1 MRNRLDAS
9 SAAQRLDGQPSDG
22 GPAIPRVANPS
33 EAPCHTQAPDGHA
46 SPVCQRAAGAIK
58 SERGRAGP
66 PNKEWK
72 PSRSPPPREGAKPS
86 ITAVLL
92 APGRVSGGRDRPT
105 PHY

>member
-58 SERGRAGP
+58 CERGRGGA
-66 PNKEWK
+66 PNKEGK
-72 PSRSPPPREGAKPS
+72 TSRIRPLREGGKHTD
-86 ITAVLL
+86 TAL
-92 APGRVSGGRDRPT
+92 ALAAGPVVAA
-105 PHY
+105 

>member
-58 SERGRAGP
+58 CERGRSGP
-66 PNKEWK
+66 PTKEGK
-72 PSRSPPPREGAKPS
+72 TSRSRPLREGANPM
-86 ITAVLL
+86 ITALVLL
-92 APGRVSGGRDRPT
+92 PCPFAAALIAP
-105 PHY
+105 